1 MRVPVSSRKQVF
13 LRFQRKFGTP
23 VFFHFLL
30 VWFLVLFMFFHVL
43 LMFVSCFFH
52 ALFLSPRALLFKKML
67 IFPRK
72 TSIFCRASNARPFV
86 FHHLF
91 SETFSFV
98 GSCFFCNFDVFEM
111 IWGAFFSCFLM
122 FF

>member
-1 MRVPVSSRKQVF
+1 MFSQENECFCDFSENPEHLF
-13 LRFQRKFGTP
+13 
-23 VFFHFLL
+23 FFHFLL
-30 VWFLVLFMFFHVL
+30 VCFLVLFMFFHVL

-98 GSCFFCNFDVFEM
+98 GSCFYCNFDVFEM
-111 IWGAFFSCFLM
+111 IRGAFFSCFLM